1 MDPDSITRSMAR
13 AWGHDQGKQQA
24 ALGALSA
31 LPHLDPRPKTD
42 GQCQKRAAQ
51 MANGKPGISGY
62 GYPSTKLGELTR
74 MPYSGETGAGT
85 VWGWGVGLA
94 MG

>member
-31 LPHLDPRPKTD
+31 PPHLDPQPTTG

-51 MANGKPGISGY
+51 MANGKPGS
-62 GYPSTKLGELTR
+62 LGMDTSRQSWERSRGCPT
-74 MPYSGETGAGT
+74 AGKR
-85 VWGWGVGLA
+85 GLAPHGVGV
-94 MG
+94 